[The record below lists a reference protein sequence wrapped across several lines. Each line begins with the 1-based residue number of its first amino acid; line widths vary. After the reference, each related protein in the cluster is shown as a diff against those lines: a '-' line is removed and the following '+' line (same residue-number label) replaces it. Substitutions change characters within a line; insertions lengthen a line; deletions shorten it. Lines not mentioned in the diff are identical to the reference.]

1 MNKHLLSVGETAHL
15 IGMGRSK
22 TYDLVLRGE
31 IASIKIGRSRRVIA
45 ASIDRYIARR
55 LAEQTGETSGQLSVS
70 DD

>member
-1 MNKHLLSVGETAHL
+1 MNKLLLSVGETARL
-15 IGMGRSK
+15 IDMGRSK

-55 LAEQTGETSGQLSVS
+55 LAEQASETSGQ
-70 DD
+70 